1 MSSKRIEQ
9 AEVEKYWEI
18 FSPLANGGTHLN
30 GAQAASVLK
39 NSQLRDDQLE
49 RVWDLADVDNDG
61 NLDFEEFCVAMRV
74 IFDLVNGEYADVPSS
89 LPDWLVPESKAHLVQ
104 ATRALSGNQAS
115 FSPISP
121 AFSEDDDDTPGLRDG
136 FDWYMSPTDKSK
148 YESIY
153 TANKSPHG
161 ALTYQSLEPLYSSL
175 DVPDTDLRS
184 AWNLVNPAS
193 EPAIGKNA
201 ALAFLHILNN
211 RHEGYRIPRSVPSSL
226 RATFEQGQIDYNVE
240 NSRGVKSRT
249 GAQRWR
255 SDDDEDTSTGRKA
268 KFGDTYLSRLGVG
281 GKSTYQP
288 SGTDFSSTRTTEDWE
303 EVRLKRQLQ
312 ELEDKINTIESRAKA
327 KSGRRREEE
336 SKPALV
342 KRELELLLEYKRK
355 EIRELER
362 GEGKSKVG
370 ESLRGVET
378 EIKSIKEMVEGLE
391 SHWKSR
397 EGVLEDLRRQIDE
410 EKRSGRPV

>member
-1 MSSKRIEQ
+1 
-9 AEVEKYWEI
+9 
-18 FSPLANGGTHLN
+18 
-30 GAQAASVLK
+30 
-39 NSQLRDDQLE
+39 
-49 RVWDLADVDNDG
+49 
-61 NLDFEEFCVAMRV
+61 
-74 IFDLVNGEYADVPSS
+74 
-89 LPDWLVPESKAHLVQ
+89 
-104 ATRALSGNQAS
+104 
-115 FSPISP
+115 
-121 AFSEDDDDTPGLRDG
+121 
-136 FDWYMSPTDKSK
+136 MSPSDKAQ

-161 ALTYQSLEPLYSSL
+161 ALSFQSLEPLYSSL

-201 ALAFLHILNN
+201 ALAFLHILNK

-240 NSRGVKSRT
+240 NKGVKTKSGSSRW
-249 GAQRWR
+249 AI
-255 SDDDEDTSTGRKA
+255 DDEETSTGRKA

-281 GKSTYQP
+281 GKSSYQP

-312 ELEDKINTIESRAKA
+312 DLEDKINTIESRAKG
-327 KSGRRREEE
+327 KGGRRREED

-342 KRELELLLEYKRK
+342 KRELEMLLEYKRK

-362 GEGKSKVG
+362 GEGRSKVG
-370 ESLRGVET
+370 ESLRGVEN
-378 EIKSIKEMVEGLE
+378 EIKDIKSMVDGLE
-391 SHWKSR
+391 THLKTR
-397 EGVLEDLRRQIDE
+397 EGVLEDLRRQIEE
-410 EKRSGRPV
+410 EKRSAR